1 MIAVKSDW
9 VPAGVQV
16 VVALKSAGKALH
28 KFIPVKNPVVSQ
40 PDHTGA

>member
-28 KFIPVKNPVVSQ
+28 KFIPMKKSVVSQ